1 MFIRLNRSLRW
12 FPALALAA
20 VLPGCA
26 STQTA
31 SKAPTPRQD
40 YREYREL
47 VVSGIGQLDA
57 TLRALDNLSAQANHD
72 ARPAY
77 EAFAQ
82 AVQRLEV
89 DSIKVR
95 EHTRAMRARGDAYFE
110 HWQEW
115 LADSSDEGVRQR
127 AAQHEEELKR
137 SFEAVRAAAQQVR
150 DGFRPF
156 LTDVQKLCAVLDD
169 EPTLAHID
177 AQKSLILAADEK
189 GRQVQESMERILAEM
204 NTMSALLRAPDA
216 TAKR

>member
-12 FPALALAA
+12 FPAIALTA

-26 STQTA
+26 STDPV

-40 YREYREL
+40 FQEYRRL

-57 TLRALDNLSAQANHD
+57 TLRALDNLSAQANRD

-95 EHTRAMRARGDAYFE
+95 EHTQAMRTRGDAYFE

-115 LADSSDEGVRQR
+115 LAESSNEGVRQR
-127 AAQHEEELKR
+127 AAQHQEELKR

-156 LTDVQKLCAVLDD
+156 LTDVQKLCAVLDQ

-177 AQKSLILAADEK
+177 AQKNLILAADEK
-189 GRQVQESMERILAEM
+189 GRQVQESLERILAEM

-216 TAKR
+216 TAKH